1 MSSAQVVGSDL
12 LLCLML
18 ILLVPLA
25 LAGMALIN
33 TGFGRARSAAH
44 AILASTAAISTAA
57 VVYCAVGFSLE
68 GFAGHSGHAL
78 TLGGVAWDWLDSQPF
93 LLHGLTWYGP
103 TALLALLL
111 QVFAIGFAVLIPVS
125 AGADRWRLTA
135 CCFSTALFAA
145 ITYPIFAHW
154 VWGGGWLAQ
163 LGKNYGLGAGFLDVG
178 GAGTLHTAGG
188 LTALAITWILGPR
201 PRRGSSDGIDAAIPS
216 HNIVYVLFGCI
227 LMVPG
232 WIGLNGAGALLFAGA
247 LPKDIAVIAVNTMLT
262 ASASL
267 LAAMAV
273 TRSRFGKPDASLSAN
288 GWVGGLVA
296 SSAVCLFVTPG
307 IAILVGVITGVLV
320 TFSVEVLEMRL
331 SVDDPAGAVSV
342 HAVAG
347 IWGLLAVGIFA
358 RIAGGRL
365 VPQDGRTAAGGQM
378 LAQVIGIATLLGFVM
393 PLTFGLNLL
402 LDKISPYRVEMEG
415 ERLGMDL
422 HELGA
427 GAYPEFPMYNDEFS
441 RRRGL

>member
-1 MSSAQVVGSDL
+1 MSSVPAVGSDI

-44 AILASTAAISTAA
+44 AVLTSIAAISTATI
-57 VVYCAVGFSLE
+57 VYCVVGFSLE
-68 GFAGHSGHAL
+68 GYAGRSAHVL
-78 TLGGVAWDWLDSQPF
+78 TLGGFAWDWLASQPL
-93 LLHGLTWYGP
+93 LLHGLAWDGS
-103 TALLALLL
+103 AAVLALLL
-111 QVFAIGFAVLIPVS
+111 QVFAVGLAVLIPVS
-125 AGADRWRLTA
+125 AGADRWRLSV
-135 CCFSTALFAA
+135 CCVSTALFAA
-145 ITYPIFAHW
+145 VTYPVFAHW
-154 VWGGGWLAQ
+154 AWGGGWLAQ

-178 GAGTLHTAGG
+178 GAGTLHAAGG

-201 PRRGSSDGIDAAIPS
+201 RGRGSWDGMAAAIPG
-216 HNIVYVLFGCI
+216 HNIVYVLFGCV

-247 LPKDIAVIAVNTMLT
+247 LPGDMVVIAVNTMLT

-267 LAAMAV
+267 LAAVAV

-320 TFSVEVLEMRL
+320 TFSVEVLEVRL
-331 SVDDPAGAVSV
+331 SVDDPGGAISV

-358 RIAGGRL
+358 RVPVARL
-365 VPQDGRTAAGGQM
+365 VLQEGRRASGGQM
-378 LAQVIGIATLLGFVM
+378 LAQVAGIATLLGFVL
-393 PLTFGLNLL
+393 PLTLGLNLL
-402 LDKISPYRVEMEG
+402 LDKISPHRVDSEG

-422 HELGA
+422 HQLGA